1 MHGMGS
7 STVPWFIAQNGFFD
21 QALNSLKPF
30 RAHIMLL
37 CWEVSDYSNVT
48 EGDIILIELLMT
60 VWVCKKNP
68 KTKQNN
74 SRLAPRRARQRGRQ
88 AWDPQVRPWV
98 ISHLVGGRIKG
109 IRVTKLCGN
118 MCYVFIG
125 AITGTLAFRHAGE
138 QQQSRKSDLLMNADS
153 TFKRL
158 TSDILNLKKWRGS
171 PWGFGRRHWPPRWFG
186 ARESEPR
193 RSLRDWPA
201 RRWAL
206 RGTPRQNEPG
216 MNRGAQIWG
225 CGVLA
230 KWGEE
235 GEERVGGKKKK
246 KRDDNN
252 NTWHTST
259 VTAGLRGTQT
269 DCLLVQQKIYV
280 RIWYKTFRNIWNVIF
295 WYCP

>member
-1 MHGMGS
+1 M
-7 STVPWFIAQNGFFD
+7 
-21 QALNSLKPF
+21 
-30 RAHIMLL
+30 
-37 CWEVSDYSNVT
+37 
-48 EGDIILIELLMT
+48 
-60 VWVCKKNP
+60 
-68 KTKQNN
+68 
-74 SRLAPRRARQRGRQ
+74 
-88 AWDPQVRPWV
+88 
-98 ISHLVGGRIKG
+98 
-109 IRVTKLCGN
+109 TKLCGN

-125 AITGTLAFRHAGE
+125 AITVTLAFRHAGE

-171 PWGFGRRHWPPRWFG
+171 PWGFGRRRWPPRWFG

-246 KRDDNN
+246 EGRQQQHMTHKHGHSGAER
-252 NTWHTST
+252 NTNWLFIGSTENIRPNMISNISQTFKMSFFDIVLKFNHTSST
-259 VTAGLRGTQT
+259 PFTSFLWGRVLHLS
-269 DCLLVQQKIYV
+269 LLQNKQK
-280 RIWYKTFRNIWNVIF
+280 KKPNLE
-295 WYCP
+295 